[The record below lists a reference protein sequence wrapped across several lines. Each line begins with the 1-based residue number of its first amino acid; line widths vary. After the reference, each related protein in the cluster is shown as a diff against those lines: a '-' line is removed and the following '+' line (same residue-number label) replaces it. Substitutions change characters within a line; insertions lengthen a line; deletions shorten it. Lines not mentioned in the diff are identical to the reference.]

1 MSNLARVV
9 STEVITEAVVE
20 AEIIALPIQVIVKKV
35 AMIEAMIL
43 AQEGIFQEMIIILA
57 VVLQEAVHHQLLI
70 QDMQVKSVKTLT
82 NQGTKFDKY

>member
-20 AEIIALPIQVIVKKV
+20 AEIIALPIQVIVKKI

-70 QDMQVKSVKTLT
+70 QDMQVKSVET
-82 NQGTKFDKY
+82 

>member
-35 AMIEAMIL
+35 AMIEVMIL

-70 QDMQVKSVKTLT
+70 QDMQVKNVK
-82 NQGTKFDKY
+82 K

>member
-1 MSNLARVV
+1 M

-70 QDMQVKSVKTLT
+70 QDMQVKSVKILT

>member
-70 QDMQVKSVKTLT
+70 QDMQVKSVKT
-82 NQGTKFDKY
+82 N

>member
-1 MSNLARVV
+1 M

-57 VVLQEAVHHQLLI
+57 VVLQEAVHPQLLT
-70 QDMQVKSVKTLT
+70 QDMQVKSVKT
-82 NQGTKFDKY
+82 

>member
-1 MSNLARVV
+1 M

-70 QDMQVKSVKTLT
+70 QDMQVKSVKI
-82 NQGTKFDKY
+82 

>member
-1 MSNLARVV
+1 M

-57 VVLQEAVHHQLLI
+57 VVLQEAVPHQLLI
-70 QDMQVKSVKTLT
+70 QDMQVKSVET
-82 NQGTKFDKY
+82 

>member
-1 MSNLARVV
+1 LSNLARVV

-35 AMIEAMIL
+35 AMIEVMIL

-70 QDMQVKSVKTLT
+70 QDMQVKNVK
-82 NQGTKFDKY
+82 K